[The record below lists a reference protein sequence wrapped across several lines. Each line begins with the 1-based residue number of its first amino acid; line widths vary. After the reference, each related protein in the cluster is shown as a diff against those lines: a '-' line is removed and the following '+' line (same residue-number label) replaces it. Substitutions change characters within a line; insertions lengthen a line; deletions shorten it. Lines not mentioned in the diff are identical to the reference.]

1 MKYYDRIKPSDV
13 ELIHCDAVRKP
24 YDRTVQMNASSPSD
38 SSSPASSSPSSPPSL
53 DLPSSFDDTL
63 DLSEIINAEGSSTNA
78 KGVRLLAATKKSD
91 DDSTEVRLLGSK
103 LHEAAAT
110 IQSLRTQIQSAKLSL
125 QELDIDFDNDDED
138 YQHLLHLSKLPPEQQ
153 QRQGGELS
161 IVDHAVLILRQK
173 VAIMRKK
180 LDREKREA
188 QNTADM
194 AEADLAEAARVRKV
208 AERRITGMEET
219 LQLSQHRNDEL
230 EGTVQHLQDR
240 VIDLKEKGRM
250 YDATCRR
257 ASSAEEDLG
266 KMRLSLT
273 NYSEELKE
281 SSSKLSE
288 CQQRVQNLERDNSY
302 LERER
307 AVLVCRAE
315 ASEKKSVEQA
325 SQLREALTNAESL
338 QLQNMKQQKSI
349 KSSYDARLVE
359 ETARLR
365 SASEKETSLVKANIT
380 AQLDRARE
388 DFVKTQSAQ
397 EQQKRAIIDVEKQ
410 LSDAQS
416 DVKIKTYENKS
427 LLDNH
432 QSVLADLKSTK
443 EQVQQLQ
450 LDHSSARE
458 ELSKLRLETDTE
470 RKQLRDEIAKK
481 DEQLEAYLLLELK
494 VDSSVQAGKYPGSAG
509 LLSDPKRRIEQAVML
524 AKQVAELKRN
534 IESLQSKLRTEQET
548 TASLKA
554 KLEASER
561 AVAQLNHPSA
571 YVVRSAKVRE
581 EELQRLRA
589 ENKTLQS
596 QLGSSQNEK
605 RQLSHQL
612 SDVLD
617 RRQQIEEVKTLV
629 QDLRKERQAAV
640 VAAPKTYSNAG
651 AGAGVGVGAS
661 AGSLSVL
668 SMNHNLAKVGVGD
681 DQDWMIHTIH
691 HATSSRNRI
700 M

>member
-1 MKYYDRIKPSDV
+1 
-13 ELIHCDAVRKP
+13 
-24 YDRTVQMNASSPSD
+24 MNASSPSD

-78 KGVRLLAATKKSD
+78 KGVRTLAATKKSD

-110 IQSLRTQIQSAKLSL
+110 IQSLRTQIQSAKLSM

-138 YQHLLHLSKLPPEQQ
+138 YQHLLHLSKLPPEQQQ

-219 LQLSQHRNDEL
+219 LQLSQQRNDEL
-230 EGTVQHLQDR
+230 EGTVQHLQDQ

-250 YDATCRR
+250 YDAACRR

-288 CQQRVQNLERDNSY
+288 CQQRVQNLERDNLY

-307 AVLVCRAE
+307 AVLVGRAE

-338 QLQNMKQQKSI
+338 QLQNMKQQESI

-443 EQVQQLQ
+443 QQVQQLQ

-494 VDSSVQAGKYPGSAG
+494 VDSSVQAGKYPGRAG

-640 VAAPKTYSNAG
+640 VAAPKTYA
-651 AGAGVGVGAS
+651 GVGAS